1 MVVSTLRGR
10 SRGTRSRIS
19 KLKGTVQND
28 LVKEYLSR
36 GTYICPPKPSMKLIG
51 DVAEYCFNK
60 FQNGT
65 Q

>member
-10 SRGTRSRIS
+10 SRGTRAEIS

-51 DVAEYCFNK
+51 DVADIASIK